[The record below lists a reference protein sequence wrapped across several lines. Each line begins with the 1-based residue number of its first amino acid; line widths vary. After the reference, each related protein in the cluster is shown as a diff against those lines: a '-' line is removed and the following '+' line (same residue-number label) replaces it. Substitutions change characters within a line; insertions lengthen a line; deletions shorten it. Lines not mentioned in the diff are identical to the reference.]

1 MKLFINMLSF
11 KATKKPFV
19 KAHDVFNM
27 IKGGGS
33 PQKLHLRLRRDS
45 LLKGFFHRDLLGAHL
60 FACDQPTV

>member
-45 LLKGFFHRDLLGAHL
+45 LFKGFFHRDLLGAHL